1 MNGRPGQSVDRTRR
15 VASVDVGA
23 ETETARGWSYAV
35 RVVWMD
41 DAESDHTVTLSW
53 HDHDH
58 WSGGA
63 AAPSR
68 VVGVLIRLAGDAI
81 GREKLP
87 ARFDASTVRRWIP
100 DLDEWVGRLA

>member
-1 MNGRPGQSVDRTRR
+1 MDGARR
-15 VASVDVGA
+15 VAAVDVGP
-23 ETETARGWSYAV
+23 ETETPRGWSYDL

-41 DAESDHTVTLSW
+41 DAETEHTVTLSW

-63 AAPSR
+63 NPPSR
-68 VVGVLIRLAGDAI
+68 VVAAVVRVAGDAL

-87 ARFDASTVRRWIP
+87 ARFDAATARRWVP
-100 DLDEWVGRLA
+100 TLDETLRF